1 MPRPER
7 DEAAER
13 NLEQCAI
20 VRTIGQRLRE
30 ARELCNMSQLM
41 AAERLGYSNS
51 SKLAKVENSSDTCSV
66 PLWLIVRAAK
76 LYDVSVDFL
85 FGLSDDWESDPAAR
99 NANAI
104 HHFLLE
110 ARAREAAREIEALR
124 RFGSRLDLIETATV
138 ELSDAMDW
146 LFAVIIRFWE
156 LNKAEFED
164 MKGGATLVKAL
175 EKAEAASRSA
185 KDKLRRLKAD
195 IGTEP
200 RARGISLS
208 GPTSINQVFSTNQ

>member
-1 MPRPER
+1 
-7 DEAAER
+7 
-13 NLEQCAI
+13 
-20 VRTIGQRLRE
+20 
-30 ARELCNMSQLM
+30 
-41 AAERLGYSNS
+41 
-51 SKLAKVENSSDTCSV
+51 
-66 PLWLIVRAAK
+66 
-76 LYDVSVDFL
+76 
-85 FGLSDDWESDPAAR
+85 
-99 NANAI
+99 
-104 HHFLLE
+104 
-110 ARAREAAREIEALR
+110 EALR

-208 GPTSINQVFSTNQ
+208 GPTSINQVFSTN